1 MPHTEVREWLH
12 HWQDEADAAYLYL
25 ALAGQESDPH
35 RKDVYIKLAG
45 VEERHVQ
52 MWTKLLGEHG
62 HAVDH
67 ARPSLNAKLRAWFG
81 RRFGTRYLLPMLLRE
96 EGEEVKG
103 YLNLHNESSLPDA
116 QEVSLQ
122 LAKESAAH
130 AGTLAELAGKGAEP
144 WHKTGS
150 GGFLRNV
157 VYGFNDGLTANF
169 GLVAGVIG
177 AAVQPHVIMISGVAG
192 MIADALSM
200 GSSGYLAA
208 KSEQEVWEHE
218 IAMEKEEIRLMPEIE
233 EDEMALLYEAK
244 GVDPR
249 TARRMAEE
257 VMRDPKRALDEQVR
271 EELKIGEAHAT
282 PFREGWITGAATA
295 ERSKLRYER
304 AAVSASTRRWSSR
317 PWSQPASVPAWMKVS
332 AAGARSSVV
341 AARAAV
347 APAPSSSMAAS
358 TTPASIP
365 RIARRSR
372 ALPIFMSRSPSP
384 RRRFLPPAR
393 WTAAAKA
400 NSAPLARSRNS
411 QKSVRAYPSNPCSH
425 ACLSL
430 EWAPLHD
437 P

>member
-1 MPHTEVREWLH
+1 MPNAEIRGWLH
-12 HWQDEADAAYLYL
+12 HWQDEADAAFLYL
-25 ALAGQESDPH
+25 ALAGQETDPH

-52 MWTKLLGEHG
+52 MWGKLLGEHG
-62 HAVDH
+62 HTVAQP
-67 ARPSLNAKLRAWFG
+67 RPSVNARLRAWFG

-96 EGEEVKG
+96 EGQEVKG
-103 YLNLHNESSLPDA
+103 YLNLHNASRLPDA
-116 QEVSLQ
+116 QAVSLQ

-130 AGTLAELAGKGAEP
+130 AGTLAGLAGKGSEP

-150 GGFLRNV
+150 GGYLRNV

-218 IAMEKEEIRLMPEIE
+218 IAMEKEEIRLMPDVEQ
-233 EDEMALLYEAK
+233 DELALLYEAK

-257 VMRDPKRALDEQVR
+257 VMRDPARALEESVR

-282 PFREGWITGAATA
+282 PFREGWITGLSTA
-295 ERSKLRYER
+295 IGALIPVAPFLVLEGR
-304 AAVSASTRRWSSR
+304 AAIWTSFTIAMLSHFAVGA
-317 PWSQPASVPAWMKVS
+317 
-332 AAGARSSVV
+332 ARSFFTGRGVIRSGIDMFVIGLGV
-341 AARAAV
+341 AAV
-347 APAPSSSMAAS
+347 GYVVGGF
-358 TTPASIP
+358 
-365 RIARRSR
+365 IARV
-372 ALPIFMSRSPSP
+372 L
-384 RRRFLPPAR
+384 
-393 WTAAAKA
+393 
-400 NSAPLARSRNS
+400 
-411 QKSVRAYPSNPCSH
+411 
-425 ACLSL
+425 
-430 EWAPLHD
+430 
-437 P
+437 

>member
-1 MPHTEVREWLH
+1 MPTADIKEWLH

-52 MWTKLLGEHG
+52 MWSKLLGEHG
-62 HAVDH
+62 HKVDH

-103 YLNLHNESSLPDA
+103 YLNLHNESTLPAA

-130 AGTLAELAGKGAEP
+130 AGTLADLAGKGAEP

-177 AAVQPHVIMISGVAG
+177 AEVAPHIVLVSGIAG
-192 MIADALSM
+192 MFADALSM
-200 GSSGYLAA
+200 GASGYLAA
-208 KSEQEVWEHE
+208 KSEREVYDHE
-218 IAMEKEEIRLMPEIE
+218 IAMEKEEIRIMPEVEEEELALVYQTKGIE
-233 EDEMALLYEAK
+233 AGIARKMAA
-244 GVDPR
+244 
-249 TARRMAEE
+249 E
-257 VMRDPKRALDEQVR
+257 VMRDSQRALDEQVR

-282 PFREGWITGAATA
+282 PFKEGWLTGASTA
-295 ERSKLRYER
+295 IGAFIPVAPFLLFSGPT
-304 AAVSASTRRWSSR
+304 AAWTAFTIAMLSHFAVGA
-317 PWSQPASVPAWMKVS
+317 
-332 AAGARSSVV
+332 ARSVFTGRGVLRSGFDMFVVGLGVAGVGYLVGDVV
-341 AARAAV
+341 AKV
-347 APAPSSSMAAS
+347 
-358 TTPASIP
+358 
-365 RIARRSR
+365 
-372 ALPIFMSRSPSP
+372 F
-384 RRRFLPPAR
+384 
-393 WTAAAKA
+393 
-400 NSAPLARSRNS
+400 
-411 QKSVRAYPSNPCSH
+411 
-425 ACLSL
+425 
-430 EWAPLHD
+430 
-437 P
+437 